1 MTGLCFIYTENSI
14 LNPFSSAPHL
24 HLFLCG
30 IKHTMGLTSHQHLPV
45 TMSLLR
51 QIKEEVSHAPDFQQS
66 DKLML
71 WSALTLAFYNFQQS
85 SEFTSPSA
93 SEFNPLVHL
102 SATDV
107 SFTSNGCLGLHLKK
121 YLALHPTGSASPL
134 YVWQPP
140 YQSQSYWCSLHP
152 ASWFPN
158 ITVCVPQF

>member
-24 HLFLCG
+24 HLFLRG

-102 SATDV
+102 CVTDV
-107 SFTSNGCLGLHLKK
+107 SFTSNGCLGLHLK
-121 YLALHPTGSASPL
+121 
-134 YVWQPP
+134 
-140 YQSQSYWCSLHP
+140 
-152 ASWFPN
+152 
-158 ITVCVPQF
+158 

>member
-24 HLFLCG
+24 HLFLRG

-85 SEFTSPSA
+85 SEFISPSA

-107 SFTSNGCLGLHLKK
+107 SFTSNGCLGLHLK
-121 YLALHPTGSASPL
+121 
-134 YVWQPP
+134 
-140 YQSQSYWCSLHP
+140 
-152 ASWFPN
+152 
-158 ITVCVPQF
+158 